1 MNKTALVEFGMYT
14 RKVGL
19 LQGKSKCINNRKF
32 ANLIKIKNWSKYIPQ
47 SSIIL
52 FPPIQTNKQDR
63 PTSCPAPRGVT
74 VIDDIFPRE
83 IYFFR
88 KMFFRKFRSAKFKVC
103 FCLQKYL
110 SWIRLRAQLRA
121 GVVPDRSFSN
131 CWEVNFFAKFEKL
144 SLHNVRF
151 WTFTTSSCKKWFSA

>member
-1 MNKTALVEFGMYT
+1 MNKIALVEFGMYT

-19 LQGKSKCINNRKF
+19 FKEKVSTYINYTKF
-32 ANLIKIKNWSKYIPQ
+32 AYMMKIEIKIYIPQ
-47 SSIIL
+47 SSMIL

-88 KMFFRKFRSAKFKVC
+88 KIPNS
-103 FCLQKYL
+103 
-110 SWIRLRAQLRA
+110 
-121 GVVPDRSFSN
+121 SN
-131 CWEVNFFAKFEKL
+131 F
-144 SLHNVRF
+144 
-151 WTFTTSSCKKWFSA
+151 